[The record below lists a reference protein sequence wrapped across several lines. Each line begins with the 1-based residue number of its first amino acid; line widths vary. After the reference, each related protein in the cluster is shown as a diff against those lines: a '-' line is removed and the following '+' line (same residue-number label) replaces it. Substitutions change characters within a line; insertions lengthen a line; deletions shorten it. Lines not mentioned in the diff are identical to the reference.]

1 MSNQG
6 GDVPENSKGLVC
18 AYHISEQGEAR
29 ELSFKDVKKINE
41 KPEGDGWVWLHFD
54 LDEKPTTKWLN
65 KYKGMLASVA
75 QALGS
80 VRTRPRSYVFD
91 RGVLLI
97 LRGINLNA
105 GEKAENMLSLR
116 LWMNDKIVITTR
128 REKLMA
134 VDAIRK
140 EIIAGKCPQT
150 PAHLVI
156 GLVQGLIERIT
167 VKVETLDDAI
177 TALEDNRGDT
187 TPEALQKK
195 VQTIRSQAI
204 TLLRHITPQKP
215 ALAELVEAQTPY
227 LDTEQRGS
235 LRVLTSRISGDIG
248 ELMAVRDR
256 AEAMQAAIASQQAE
270 RLNKTMYL
278 LAIISVF
285 FLPLSLFTGLLGIN
299 VGGMPG
305 EGWTPSFNIVLI
317 LMAVMGGATWWIMRK
332 LKFI

>member
-1 MSNQG
+1 M
-6 GDVPENSKGLVC
+6 PENSKGLVC

-29 ELSFKDVKKINE
+29 ELSLKDVKKINE

-54 LDEKPTTKWLN
+54 LDDKPTTKWLN
-65 KYKGMLASVA
+65 KYQGMLASVA

-80 VRTRPRSYVFD
+80 IRTRPRSYVFN
-91 RGVLLI
+91 RGILLI

-140 EIIAGKCPQT
+140 EIVAGKCPQT

-156 GLVQGLIERIT
+156 GVVQGLIERIT
-167 VKVETLDDAI
+167 EKVESLDDAI

-227 LDTEQRGS
+227 LDAEQRGS

-248 ELMAVRDR
+248 ELIAVRDR
-256 AEAMQAAIASQQAE
+256 AEAMQAAIASEQAE

-317 LMAVMGGATWWIMRK
+317 LMAVMGGFTWWIMKK